1 MSVVITSFGYW
12 LDDVAAWLRR
22 LGVAEADVLDLDVGF
37 YRTVYEKGLTP
48 EQAAREDAC
57 L

>member
-1 MSVVITSFGYW
+1 MSVVITSFEYW
-12 LDDVAAWLRR
+12 LQDATAWLIR
-22 LGVAEADVLDLDVGF
+22 LGVSDADVLDLDIAF
-37 YRTVYEKGLTP
+37 YRSLYDKGLTP

>member
-1 MSVVITSFGYW
+1 MAVVTTSFEYW
-12 LDDVAAWLRR
+12 LQDTTAWLIR
-22 LGVAEADVLDLDVGF
+22 LGVSDADVLDLDVHF
-37 YRTVYEKGLTP
+37 YRELFDKGLTP